1 MIKLLA
7 RRALRSF
14 SQRYDYDTGYL
25 EELLQHDPAA
35 FLKFSL
41 VNIPAAHR
49 RTVPPTPFWAARI
62 RAALWE
68 DCGPC
73 VQLVCNMAL
82 EAGVDAEV
90 VSAVAASDIEAL
102 DDKTALA
109 VRFTEAVLAHDTE
122 ADTLR
127 DEVIQHWGQGG
138 LVSLALAISLTRVY
152 PSLKY
157 TLGHGK
163 SCSRLRIAQR
173 TIAPAAFGSTTMPVG
188 SPGGLTR

>member
-14 SQRYDYDTGYL
+14 SQRYQYDTGYL
-25 EELLQHDPAA
+25 EELLEHDPGA

-41 VNIPAAHR
+41 VNTPAGHR
-49 RTVPPTPFWAARI
+49 RAIPPAPWWAARI

-90 VSAVAASDIEAL
+90 VSAVAASDIVAL
-102 DDKTALA
+102 DDETALA
-109 VRFTEAVLAHDTE
+109 VRFTEAVLARDIS

-127 DEVIQHWGQGG
+127 DQVTRHWGQDA
-138 LVSLALAISLTRVY
+138 LISLAMAISLTRVY

-157 TLGHGK
+157 ALGHGR

-173 TIAPAAFGSTTMPVG
+173 TIAPAAFGSTTMPVT

>member
-7 RRALRSF
+7 RRALKAF
-14 SQRYDYDTGYL
+14 SQRYRYDTGYL
-25 EELLQHDPAA
+25 EALLAHDPGA

-49 RTVPPTPFWAARI
+49 RGIPAAPWWAARI

-82 EAGVDAEV
+82 EEDVEAAT
-90 VSAVAASDIEAL
+90 VAAIVAADVAAL
-102 DDKTALA
+102 DEETALA
-109 VRFTEAVLAHDTE
+109 LQFAEAVLAHDSA

-127 DEVIQHWGQGG
+127 RQVCQRWSQRG
-138 LVSLALAISLTRVY
+138 LISLAMAISLSRVY
-152 PSLKY
+152 PSVKY
-157 TLGHGK
+157 TLGHGHH
-163 SCSRLRIAQR
+163 CSLLKIAQR
-173 TIAPAAFGSTTMPVG
+173 SIAPVAFHSITMPNTTSG
-188 SPGGLTR
+188 ALSQ